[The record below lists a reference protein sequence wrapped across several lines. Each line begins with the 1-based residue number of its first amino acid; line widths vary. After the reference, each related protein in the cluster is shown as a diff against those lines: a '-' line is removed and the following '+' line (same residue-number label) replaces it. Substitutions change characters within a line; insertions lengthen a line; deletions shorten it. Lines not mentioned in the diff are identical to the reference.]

1 MKKMLA
7 LIMAV
12 LLVLSMAACNSP
24 ETPAGTMAANAANDV
39 DRIVKGEGAKSF
51 PFNVVDLD
59 GTETKFL
66 IKTDAETVGE
76 ALQALELIDG
86 EEGDYGLYVLSVN
99 GISAD
104 WDKEGAWWSFL
115 VDGEASLTGVDSV
128 AIEEG
133 KVYSF
138 VKTKE

>member
-1 MKKMLA
+1 MSGITTA
-7 LIMAV
+7 DQP
-12 LLVLSMAACNSP
+12 LVLEPSAIHKLS
-24 ETPAGTMAANAANDV
+24 
-39 DRIVKGEGAKSF
+39 
-51 PFNVVDLD
+51 
-59 GTETKFL
+59 
-66 IKTDAETVGE
+66 
-76 ALQALELIDG
+76 
-86 EEGDYGLYVLSVN
+86 YGLYVLSVN